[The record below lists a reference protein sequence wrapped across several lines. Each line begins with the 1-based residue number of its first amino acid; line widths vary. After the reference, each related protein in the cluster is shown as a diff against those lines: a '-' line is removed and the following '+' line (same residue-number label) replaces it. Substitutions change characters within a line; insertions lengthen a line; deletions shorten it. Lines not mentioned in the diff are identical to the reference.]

1 MHKHYGV
8 FKVHTDA
15 FWRHVTQFIYGERSK
30 VIHLE
35 VNVLLLNKTKEEYRG
50 YLFLLFEV
58 NTKYISS
65 SVLKTS

>member
-1 MHKHYGV
+1 MCKHYGV

-15 FWRHVTQFIYGERSK
+15 FWRHITQFIYGERSK
-30 VIHLE
+30 VINLV
-35 VNVLLLNKTKEEYRG
+35 VNVLLLNKTQEEYRG
-50 YLFLLFEV
+50 YLFFEV